1 MDEKLDNIIND
12 ARRIALTADEKAA
25 GREMLRSYMALTPM
39 RAAVEPTRSAKPSFR
54 FALFGR
60 AAGVAGL
67 VSTLLAS
74 AAGVSYAAEGSLP
87 GDALYPVKVGIN
99 EEVRVALAS
108 SEEEKA
114 KVEVERA
121 ERRLAEAEAL
131 AKKGA
136 LKAETRVALERQF
149 KAHSEKAKKRVEKS
163 GPSVDAG
170 AAVEIATHI
179 ESALNA
185 HGKIIAAMEAE
196 DDEAE
201 TAKEDDKDGD
211 RKSRREEKKRE
222 VAALAATIRTAAQDA
237 AEERGK
243 NAEAREKRKAA
254 EIAAKAEARADEK
267 RRNAERRRDA
277 VEKKINDVRAYLVKM
292 RGKLGEEATKEAEQ
306 RLIVAEGV
314 VGEGNAKLAA
324 GDADAAVDAYVR
336 AQRIAQ
342 EAKPLIRARGDL
354 KVKVRLDVGDD
365 ESRDERRERDRSRQ
379 EDRTGAE
386 KIDRGDAKVDGSVD
400 LKIGE
405 KAGLDADLDIR
416 FGR

>member
-1 MDEKLDNIIND
+1 MDEKLNNMMND
-12 ARRIALTADEKAA
+12 ARRIALTADEKSA

-39 RAAVEPTRSAKPSFR
+39 RVAVGSKPVAKPSFR

-87 GDALYPVKVGIN
+87 GDVLYPVKVGIN

-108 SEEEKA
+108 GEEGKA

-131 AKKGA
+131 AKKGT
-136 LKAETRVALERQF
+136 LKAETRVALEKQF
-149 KAHSEKAKKRVEKS
+149 KVHSEKAKERAERS
-163 GPSVDAG
+163 GTSDDAG
-170 AAVEIATHI
+170 IAAEVAAHI
-179 ESALNA
+179 ESTLNA
-185 HGKIIAAMEAE
+185 HGKIVAALEAE
-196 DDEAE
+196 DGELEA
-201 TAKEDDKDGD
+201 ANEDGQDGA
-211 RKSRREEKKRE
+211 RQSRRNEKKRE
-222 VAALAATIRTAAQDA
+222 VAALAATIKIAAHDA

-243 NAEAREKRKAA
+243 DAEARGIRKEA
-254 EIAAKAEARADEK
+254 EIAARAEARAGEG
-267 RRNAERRRDA
+267 RRNAERRRET
-277 VEKKINDVRAYLVKM
+277 VEKTINEVRAYLVKM
-292 RGKLGEEATKEAEQ
+292 RVKLGEEATKEAEQ

-342 EAKPLIRARGDL
+342 QAKPLIHARGDL

-365 ESRDERRERDRSRQ
+365 ESRDSRRGIDRTRQ
-379 EDRTGAE
+379 GDGNGSGEDRQPKGEGRSIE
-386 KIDRGDAKVDGSVD
+386 KRG
-400 LKIGE
+400 
-405 KAGLDADLDIR
+405 
-416 FGR
+416 